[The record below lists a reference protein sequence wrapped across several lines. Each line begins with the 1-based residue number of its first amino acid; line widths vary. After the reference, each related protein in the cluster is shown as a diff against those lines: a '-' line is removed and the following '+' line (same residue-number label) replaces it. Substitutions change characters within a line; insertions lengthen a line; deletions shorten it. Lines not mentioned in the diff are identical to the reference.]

1 VYNNIYKRTIIVVFE
16 LLWPFPN
23 GVVPSIVFI
32 ICDLQKTLI
41 ISIIILNSKL
51 RDFIKS
57 YSKGA
62 VASFFLEVFLHLDVV
77 LTYLVDKVGNKKLH
91 PTKT

>member
-1 VYNNIYKRTIIVVFE
+1 MIYK
-16 LLWPFPN
+16 
-23 GVVPSIVFI
+23 
-32 ICDLQKTLI
+32 KMLI
-41 ISIIILNSKL
+41 ISIIILNLKL

-91 PTKT
+91 PTKTSLIALRSSLLKYHS